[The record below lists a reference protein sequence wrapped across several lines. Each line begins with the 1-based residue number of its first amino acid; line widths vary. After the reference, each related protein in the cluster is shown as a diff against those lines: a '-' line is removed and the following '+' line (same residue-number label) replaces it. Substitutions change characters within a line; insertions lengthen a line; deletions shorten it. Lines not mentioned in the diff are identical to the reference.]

1 MSEESSAELRHAP
14 KAHLL
19 TTQKM
24 ICSRLGGKHSAF
36 QFFSSVLISTST
48 TPRCWRSVV
57 CKEHVYER
65 LRCEHCPL
73 TSREPRMQARGP
85 LDRMASTRFGE
96 RAFTT
101 TTTNPSEWP
110 SSFQYCRYVRAT
122 CALRRVAESMRTPKG
137 FLPGQKGGSTPH

>member
-19 TTQKM
+19 TTQKKM

-36 QFFSSVLISTST
+36 QFFFLLFSYPHPPHHDAGEALSARSTST
-48 TPRCWRSVV
+48 NDCGASTVLSRQGSLV
-57 CKEHVYER
+57 CRQGAHW
-65 LRCEHCPL
+65 
-73 TSREPRMQARGP
+73 TGWQARDLERGHLRP
-85 LDRMASTRFGE
+85 RQRTQVSGHRRFST
-96 RAFTT
+96 A
-101 TTTNPSEWP
+101 
-110 SSFQYCRYVRAT
+110 AT